1 MTDDANMTASWEPSG
16 QERDLVAQLTLDYLD
31 VLNGSSDSLPP
42 LDALGDDLRRRV
54 LHAWGSIDRL
64 IDDEPLPP
72 LIADPVAIALGG
84 VPDSRLDPAAMRR
97 ERRAKN
103 MRPSEI
109 ARFLRGRGWPVTTS
123 DVFAWER
130 HAERVAPALLGD
142 IAAMLGV
149 SEATLAPADSSE
161 PSAPGRSA
169 EDESAL
175 LEALR
180 MDDLDE
186 IVQQW
191 AELMGFDPE
200 TARGDLG
207 RRLSGAARRGTRT
220 LSTRQLKAVLAV
232 LFEAERARREQS
244 AG

>member
-1 MTDDANMTASWEPSG
+1 MTDNANMTAPQQPAG
-16 QERDLVAQLTLDYLD
+16 QERDLVAQLALDYLD
-31 VLNGSSDSLPP
+31 VLNGSSDHLPP

-64 IDDEPLPP
+64 IENEPLPP
-72 LIADPVAIALGG
+72 LTADPVAIALGA
-84 VPDSRLDPAAMRR
+84 VPDIRLDPAAMRR
-97 ERRAKN
+97 ERQAKN
-103 MRPSEI
+103 VRPSEI
-109 ARFLRGRGWPVTTS
+109 ARLLQERGWPVTTS

-130 HAERVAPALLGD
+130 HAERVAPALLDD

-149 SEATLAPADSSE
+149 PEATLAPVDSSR
-161 PSAPGRSA
+161 PSGPGRSG
-169 EDESAL
+169 EDENTL

-180 MDDLDE
+180 MADLDE

-200 TARGDLG
+200 AARGDLG
-207 RRLSGAARRGTRT
+207 RRLSGAAHRGTRVLT
-220 LSTRQLKAVLAV
+220 IRQLKAVLAV
-232 LFEAERARREQS
+232 LLEAERARRNQS